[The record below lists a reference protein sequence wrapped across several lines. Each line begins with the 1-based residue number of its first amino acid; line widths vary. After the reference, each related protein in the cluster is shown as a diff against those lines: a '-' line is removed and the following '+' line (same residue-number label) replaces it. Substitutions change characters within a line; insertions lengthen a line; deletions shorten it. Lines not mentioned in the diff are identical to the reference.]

1 MTIAIQ
7 TKFLGPTNSRGSRIK
22 ATTLDKNPS
31 TGRPDSLTI
40 EWDHAHSPHN
50 NHQNAAKALAARNG
64 WTGFWAHGDALD
76 GTMWV
81 RVLDETN
88 GFKIEG

>member
-7 TKFLGPTNSRGSRIK
+7 TKFIGPTNSRGSRVK

-31 TGRPDSLTI
+31 TGRPDSITI
-40 EWDHAHSPHN
+40 SWDHALNAHN
-50 NHQNAAKALAARNG
+50 NHRQAAKALAERNG
-64 WTGFWAHGDALD
+64 WSGFWAHGDTLD
-76 GTMWV
+76 GAVWV

-88 GFKIEG
+88 GFKL